1 MSDNKPE
8 VAAPRS
14 RELTLKYGLNPHQT
28 PARLLQP
35 ASAPLQVLNGSPG
48 FINLL
53 DAITAWR
60 LVAELRAAT
69 GVPAAACF
77 KHVSP
82 AGAAIAGNL
91 SPAFVQSQF
100 LDDRLLSPVANAY
113 VRARGGDRM
122 CAFGDFA
129 AVSEV
134 VDDSLAEVLM
144 REVSDGI
151 IAPGYEPGALARL
164 MRKKGGSY
172 LVLQM
177 DAGYLPPTEERRE
190 TFGLT
195 LEQANPTT
203 PVQASMF
210 NKAVS
215 RRTDVPP
222 AVLQSLLVA
231 TVALKYAQSNSIC
244 VAYDG
249 QVVGLGAGQQSRVH
263 CTRLA
268 CDKADKWFMAQHPK
282 TLALP
287 FKPGLK
293 RPDLANV
300 VDGYLLIDQ
309 LSPPERAHLL
319 AQLTAEPSVISHDER
334 ADWLQQFDG
343 ICLSSDAFLPFRD
356 NVDRAARSNVRYIA
370 HAGGSNRDDE
380 VTAAADD
387 YAMVMLHT
395 GMRWFLH

>member
-1 MSDNKPE
+1 MIDEKPE
-8 VAAPRS
+8 AGANS
-14 RELTLKYGLNPHQT
+14 NRERLLKYGLNPHQT

-35 ASAPLQVLNGSPG
+35 AAAPLQVRNGSPG

-69 GVPAAACF
+69 GVAAAACF
-77 KHVSP
+77 KHVSA
-82 AGAAIAGNL
+82 AGAAIAGSL
-91 SPAFVQSQF
+91 SPAFLQSQF
-100 LDDRLLSPVANAY
+100 LDDRPLSPVANAY

-134 VDDSLAEVLM
+134 VDDSLADVLM

-151 IAPGYEPGALARL
+151 IAPGYEPAALARL
-164 MRKKGGSY
+164 MRKKGGAY

-177 DAGYLPPTEERRE
+177 DPGYVPPATERRE
-190 TFGLT
+190 IFGLT
-195 LEQANPTT
+195 LEQANPPT
-203 PVQASMF
+203 PVQAAMF
-210 NKAVS
+210 SNAVS
-215 RRTDVPP
+215 RRKDVSP

-231 TVALKYAQSNSIC
+231 TVALKYAQSNSVC

-287 FKPGLK
+287 FKTGLK

-300 VDGYLLIDQ
+300 VDGYLLMDQ

-319 AQLTAEPSVISHDER
+319 GQLDDVPAVISSDER
-334 ADWLQQFDG
+334 AAWLQQFDG
-343 ICLSSDAFLPFRD
+343 ICLSSDAYLPFRD